1 MCKNV
6 ANAKKTNKKKPHTL
20 QENTANMPS
29 EAVHQLLLQAA
40 ERSPGLIFDIL
51 NAQPEP
57 TQPYRNAG

>member
-6 ANAKKTNKKKPHTL
+6 ANAKKTKNK
-20 QENTANMPS
+20 NVPS